1 MLQKWHKIWNIQEKP
16 LAICESDSQKH
27 EKAVRLTKQMANIA
41 QRDDSFSF
49 VVEVALLFKL
59 FGIEKGVFF
68 SFQ

>member
-1 MLQKWHKIWNIQEKP
+1 M
-16 LAICESDSQKH
+16 AICESDSQKH